1 MLWDVSKSRPIYL
14 DRDNKM
20 SFTAKGDMAIRV
32 PLAPERIS
40 TLSYMD
46 TANSVPVYPIPHI
59 AIPIA
64 VHRAAATMILTIT
77 SDQIRLTNSSNLP
90 HLAMATV
97 RYTLLYKAVAN
108 LILTIVVIL
117 RLLKEAA
124 VTLVPQRSTNP
135 TCPTRCQVQA
145 FRVPSSSSDHSKH
158 DGSRLRSW

>member
-1 MLWDVSKSRPIYL
+1 MSGEYLTMLRDVSKSRPIYL

-32 PLAPERIS
+32 PFAPEKIS

-59 AIPIA
+59 AVPIA
-64 VHRAAATMILTIT
+64 VHMAAATMILTTT

-90 HLAMATV
+90 HLAMAIV
-97 RYTLLYKAVAN
+97 RYTLLYKAV
-108 LILTIVVIL
+108 
-117 RLLKEAA
+117 EAA

-135 TCPTRCQVQA
+135 TCPTCCQVQT
-145 FRVPSSSSDHSKH
+145 FRVPRSSSNHSKQ
-158 DGSRLRSW
+158 DDSRLRSW